1 MKRHART
8 TTLDAK
14 FLLHHAMKKTRY
26 VDTSWIEGH
35 AMRVHIDLK
44 FRLLH
49 AALIKGCLHVRLQ
62 TIRISETNQYT

>member
-14 FLLHHAMKKTRY
+14 LLLRY

-44 FRLLH
+44 FRLLNE
-49 AALIKGCLHVRLQ
+49 ALIKGCLHVRLQ